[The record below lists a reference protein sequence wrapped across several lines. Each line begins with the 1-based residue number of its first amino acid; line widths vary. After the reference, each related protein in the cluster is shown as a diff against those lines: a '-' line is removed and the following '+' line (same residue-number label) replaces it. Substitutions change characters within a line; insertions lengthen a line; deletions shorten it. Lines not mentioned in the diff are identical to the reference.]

1 MKPPRVAPRPTRCLG
16 SLCPLDQ
23 MQTGTVGF
31 FHLLYQMKPAT
42 KVADSGKFLLD
53 FLQPLLPLAVL
64 NLSLGFIPFS
74 KTVFL
79 IRLLNLSD
87 LGAETRDLFPKNFQ
101 MIHRVR
107 IPHLDMSRVFVEG
120 RQTR

>member
-1 MKPPRVAPRPTRCLG
+1 
-16 SLCPLDQ
+16 

-31 FHLLYQMKPAT
+31 FHLLYQMKPAA

-64 NLSLGFIPFS
+64 NLSFGSIPFS

-87 LGAETRDLFPKNFQ
+87 LGAETRDLFPKNF
-101 MIHRVR
+101 
-107 IPHLDMSRVFVEG
+107 
-120 RQTR
+120 